1 MTNEEFKK
9 TLWDTANK
17 LRGSVSA
24 AEYKHPVLGLVF
36 LKYVSDMF
44 DAQAKVIRDRI
55 AEPASE
61 YYIDDPSIRAENAE
75 VFTGD
80 KTFYD
85 QDNVFWVPQSARFDT
100 LLDQA
105 TAPDLAQKLDRAM
118 GEIEAENPTLKG
130 VLYREFSRLA
140 LQPGKLGELMGLVA
154 RLNFDPAKHG
164 SRDVFGEVYEYFLG
178 QFAMNEGAKA
188 GEFYTPKSVVNLLV
202 EILAPFKGTIYDPA
216 CGSGGMFVQ
225 SARFKDAHQKTLDKK
240 GDLAI
245 HGQELMA
252 STRRLCLMNL
262 TVHGLDGNIGQSY
275 GSSFTNDQH
284 KTLRADYILAN
295 PPFNISDWDGDKL
308 TDDPRWVYGIP
319 PRGNANFAW
328 LQHMLA
334 RLSNRGRAGTVLAN
348 GSMSSQQSGEGDIR
362 RAMVQADVVECMVA
376 MPGQLFSNTQI
387 PACLWFLS
395 KDKKQGGN
403 GRIDRSGQILFI
415 DARKAASGRISRT
428 QVEFT
433 DDDLQRIAQTYHR
446 WRGTDFAVALE
457 PLSPQTRR
465 KSEGSEHAVEPL
477 SPRERGRGE
486 GSGYEDVPG
495 FCYSA
500 NLAEVEKH
508 GFVLT
513 PGRYVGAV
521 AEDDDD
527 EVFAEKMER
536 LTAQL
541 AKQMAKGAGLDAVI
555 REKLEALGYG
565 D

>member
-24 AEYKHPVLGLVF
+24 AEYKYPVLGLVF

-44 DAQAKVIRDRI
+44 DAQAQVIRNRI
-55 AEPASE
+55 ADPKSE
-61 YYIDDPSIRAENAE
+61 YHIDNLAIRKESEA
-75 VFTGD
+75 VFVGD
-80 KTFYD
+80 KTFYE
-85 QDNVFWVPQSARFDT
+85 QDNVFWVPAESHFTA
-100 LLDQA
+100 LLKRA
-105 TAPDLAQKLDRAM
+105 TAPDLAQKLDKAM
-118 GEIEAENPTLKG
+118 GEIESENPSLKG

-140 LQPGKLGELMGLVA
+140 LEPGKLGDLMGQIAKLS
-154 RLNFDPAKHG
+154 FDPKKHG

-202 EILAPFKGTIYDPA
+202 EILAPFKGKIYDPA

-225 SARFKDAHQKTLDKK
+225 SARFKDAHQKTLGKQ

-245 HGQELMA
+245 YGQELMA
-252 STRRLCLMNL
+252 QTRRLCLMNL
-262 TVHGLDGNIGQSY
+262 AVHGLDGNIGQSY

-295 PPFNISDWDGDKL
+295 PPFNLSDWDVDKL

-319 PRGNANFAW
+319 PKGNANFGW

-334 RLSNRGRAGTVLAN
+334 RLSSRGRAGTVLAN
-348 GSMSSQQSGEGDIR
+348 GSMSSQQSGEGEIR
-362 RAMVQADVVECMVA
+362 RAMVRSDVVECMVA

-395 KDKKQGGN
+395 KDKKAGGN

-433 DDDLQRIAQTYHR
+433 DEDLQRIAQTYHR
-446 WRGTDFAVALE
+446 WRGTDFSDGADYAN
-457 PLSPQTRR
+457 
-465 KSEGSEHAVEPL
+465 K
-477 SPRERGRGE
+477 
-486 GSGYEDVPG
+486 PG
-495 FCYSA
+495 FCHSA
-500 NLAEVEKH
+500 SLEEVEKH

-527 EVFAEKMER
+527 EAFAEKMER

-541 AKQMAKGAGLDAVI
+541 AEQMAKGAELDAVI
-555 REKLEALGYG
+555 REKLGALGYG
-565 D
+565 V

>member
-24 AEYKHPVLGLVF
+24 AEYKYPVLGLVF

-44 DAQAKVIRDRI
+44 AAQAEVIRHRI
-55 AEPASE
+55 ADPASE
-61 YYIDDPSIRAENAE
+61 YFIDDAAIREESADA
-75 VFTGD
+75 FTSD

-85 QDNVFWVPQSARFDT
+85 QDNVFWVPPQARFAT
-100 LLDQA
+100 LLGQA
-105 TAPDLAQKLDRAM
+105 TAPDLAQRLDRAM

-140 LQPGKLGELMGLVA
+140 LEPGKLGELMGLVA
-154 RLNFDPAKHG
+154 RLSFDPGKHG

-202 EILAPFKGTIYDPA
+202 EILAPFKGKIYDPA

-225 SARFKDAHQKTLDKK
+225 SAKFKDAHQKTFGKQ

-245 HGQELMA
+245 YGQELMA
-252 STRRLCLMNL
+252 QTRRLCLMNL
-262 TVHGLDGNIGQSY
+262 AVHGLDGNIGQSY

-308 TDDPRWVYGIP
+308 IDDPRWVYGIP
-319 PRGNANFAW
+319 PKGNANFAW

-348 GSMSSQQSGEGDIR
+348 GSMSSQQSGEGEIR

-395 KDKKQGGN
+395 KDKKAGGN

-415 DARKAASGRISRT
+415 DARKSASGRISRT

-433 DDDLQRIAQTYHR
+433 DEDLQRIAQTYHR
-446 WRGTDFAVALE
+446 WRGTDFSDDGDYVDE
-457 PLSPQTRR
+457 
-465 KSEGSEHAVEPL
+465 
-477 SPRERGRGE
+477 
-486 GSGYEDVPG
+486 PG
-495 FCYSA
+495 FCHGA
-500 NLAEVEKH
+500 ALVEVEKH

-527 EVFAEKMER
+527 EAFAEKMER

-541 AKQMAKGAGLDAVI
+541 AEQMAKGAELDAVI
-555 REKLEALGYG
+555 REKLGALGYG
-565 D
+565 A

>member
-24 AEYKHPVLGLVF
+24 AEYKYPVLGLVF

-44 DAQAKVIRDRI
+44 DAQSAVIKHRI
-55 AEPASE
+55 AEPKSE
-61 YYIDDPSIRAENAE
+61 YYIEDPATRQESEAAFI
-75 VFTGD
+75 GD

-85 QDNVFWVPQSARFDT
+85 QDNVFWIPADAHFTV
-100 LLDQA
+100 LLAQA
-105 TAPDLAQKLDRAM
+105 TAPDIAQKLDKAL

-140 LQPGKLGELMGLVA
+140 LEPGKLGELMGLVA
-154 RLNFDPAKHG
+154 RLSFDPKKHG

-188 GEFYTPKSVVNLLV
+188 GEFYTPKNVVNLLV
-202 EILAPFKGTIYDPA
+202 EILAPFKGKIYDPA

-225 SARFKDAHQKTLDKK
+225 SAKFKDAHQKTLGKK

-245 HGQELMA
+245 YGQELMA
-252 STRRLCLMNL
+252 QTRRLCLMNL
-262 TVHGLDGNIGQSY
+262 AVHGLDGDLGQAY

-319 PRGNANFAW
+319 PKSNANFAW

-334 RLSNRGRAGTVLAN
+334 RLSSRGRAGIVLAN
-348 GSMSSQQSGEGDIR
+348 GSMSSQQSGEGEIR
-362 RAMVQADVVECMVA
+362 KAMVLGDVVECMVA
-376 MPGQLFSNTQI
+376 LPGQLFSNTQI
-387 PACLWFLS
+387 PVCLWFLS
-395 KDKKQGGN
+395 RNKAPGEN
-403 GRIDRSGQILFI
+403 GKIDRRKQVLFI
-415 DARKAASGRISRT
+415 DARKAVSGRISRT
-428 QVEFT
+428 QIEFT
-433 DDDLQRIAQTYHR
+433 EEDLTRLGQTYHR
-446 WRGTDFAVALE
+446 WRGTGF
-457 PLSPQTRR
+457 
-465 KSEGSEHAVEPL
+465 SEGSE
-477 SPRERGRGE
+477 
-486 GSGYEDVPG
+486 YEDEAG

-500 NLAEVEKH
+500 SLEDVEKH

-513 PGRYVGAV
+513 PSRYVGAIT
-521 AEDDDD
+521 EDDDD
-527 EVFAEKMER
+527 EAFADKMDR
-536 LTAQL
+536 LTSQL
-541 AKQMAKGAGLDAVI
+541 AEQMAKSTELDSVI
-555 REKLEALGYG
+555 REKLGALGYG
-565 D
+565 V

>member
-24 AEYKHPVLGLVF
+24 AEYKYPVLGLVF

-44 DAQAKVIRDRI
+44 DAQAKVIRHRVSEPQSDLYI
-55 AEPASE
+55 A
-61 YYIDDPSIRAENAE
+61 DPKVQAEAANDFAK
-75 VFTGD
+75 D

-85 QDNVFWVPQSARFDT
+85 QDNVFWIPASAHFNS
-100 LLDQA
+100 LLEQA
-105 TAPDLAQKLDRAM
+105 TSPNIAQKLDKAL
-118 GEIEAENPTLKG
+118 GEIEAENPSLKG

-140 LQPGKLGELMGLVA
+140 LEPGKLGELMGLVA
-154 RLNFDPAKHG
+154 RLKFDPDKHG

-178 QFAMNEGAKA
+178 QFALKEGALA

-225 SARFKDAHQKTLDKK
+225 SARFKDAHQKTLGRK

-252 STRRLCLMNL
+252 QTRRLSLMNL
-262 TVHGLDGNIGQSY
+262 AVHGLDGDLGQSY

-308 TDDPRWVYGIP
+308 ADDPRWVHGIP
-319 PRGNANFAW
+319 PKGNANFAW

-334 RLSNRGRAGTVLAN
+334 RLSSRGRAGTVLAN
-348 GSMSSQQSGEGDIR
+348 GSMSSQQSGEGEIR

-395 KDKKQGGN
+395 KDKHTGGN
-403 GRIDRSGQILFI
+403 GRIDRRGQILFI

-433 DDDLQRIAQTYHR
+433 DDDLQRIAQAYHR
-446 WRGTDFAVALE
+446 WRGTDFSDGTDYANE
-457 PLSPQTRR
+457 
-465 KSEGSEHAVEPL
+465 
-477 SPRERGRGE
+477 
-486 GSGYEDVPG
+486 PG
-495 FCYSA
+495 FCHSA
-500 NLAEVEKH
+500 SREEVEKH

-527 EVFAEKMER
+527 EAFADKMDR
-536 LTAQL
+536 LLAQL
-541 AKQMAKGAGLDAVI
+541 AEQMAKGAGLDAVI
-555 REKLEALGYG
+555 REKLGALGYG
-565 D
+565 V

>member
-1 MTNEEFKK
+1 MSRLTAPRVVHLFQENCMTNEEFKK

-24 AEYKHPVLGLVF
+24 AEYKYPVLGLVF

-44 DAQAKVIRDRI
+44 DAQSAVIKQRI
-55 AEPASE
+55 AEPKSE
-61 YYIDDPSIRAENAE
+61 YYIEDPVVRRESEDAFI
-75 VFTGD
+75 GD

-85 QDNVFWVPQSARFDT
+85 QDNVFWIPVEAHFSV
-100 LLDQA
+100 LLAQA
-105 TAPDLAQKLDRAM
+105 TAPDIAQKLDKGL
-118 GEIEAENPTLKG
+118 GEIEAENPSLKG

-140 LQPGKLGELMGLVA
+140 LEPGKLGELMGLVA
-154 RLNFDPAKHG
+154 RLSFDPLKHG

-188 GEFYTPKSVVNLLV
+188 GEFYTPKNVVNLLV
-202 EILAPFKGTIYDPA
+202 EILAPFKGKIYDPA

-225 SARFKDAHQKTLDKK
+225 SAKFKDAHQKTLGKK

-245 HGQELMA
+245 YGQELMA
-252 STRRLCLMNL
+252 QTRRLCLMNL
-262 TVHGLDGNIGQSY
+262 AVHGLDGDLGQAY

-319 PRGNANFAW
+319 PKGNANFAW

-334 RLSNRGRAGTVLAN
+334 RLSSRGRAGIVLAN
-348 GSMSSQQSGEGDIR
+348 GSMSSQQSGEGEIR
-362 RAMVQADVVECMVA
+362 KAMVLGDVVECMVSL
-376 MPGQLFSNTQI
+376 PGQLFSNTQI
-387 PACLWFLS
+387 PVCLWFLS
-395 KDKKQGGN
+395 RNKAPGENGSVDRRKQV
-403 GRIDRSGQILFI
+403 LFI
-415 DARKAASGRISRT
+415 DARKAVSGRISRT
-428 QVEFT
+428 QIEFT
-433 DDDLQRIAQTYHR
+433 QEDLTRIGQTYHR
-446 WRGTDFAVALE
+446 WRGTDF
-457 PLSPQTRR
+457 
-465 KSEGSEHAVEPL
+465 SEV
-477 SPRERGRGE
+477 GE
-486 GSGYEDVPG
+486 YTDEAG

-500 NLAEVEKH
+500 PVEEVEQH

-527 EVFAEKMER
+527 ESFAEKMDR
-536 LTAQL
+536 LTSQL
-541 AKQMAKGAGLDAVI
+541 AEQLSKGAELDAVI
-555 REKLEALGYG
+555 REKLGAMGYG
-565 D
+565 V